1 MAKNFSI
8 NEANKAFINFYG
20 NFYPLK
26 NDKKILV
33 MIRILFIKYYGIKWS
48 LFNLKQKIYKFFNN
62 IFKKNKNNKINLDFK
77 INSIINKN
85 QKIYED
91 LNSKGFTFIED
102 FFDDQTYLALK
113 ENFPEFYNF
122 KHSKNPI
129 KSYYHSYMYD
139 PVKKKTTIPD
149 ENTNFVYNKLFNF
162 LRSNEF
168 ENYFNSFIDIK
179 NQSREKFKFFSFNLT
194 IKKYKSYLIPH
205 QDGIVENNFDN
216 YNFIY
221 FLEGNNS
228 DIKFSAGTGIYE
240 DNEFKKPLLIPTT
253 LNNGCLLYKTSNTH
267 NFFHGFDIVKKD
279 CFAKVFTFEMNN
291 YKLLNKLNIE

>member
-20 NFYPLK
+20 RFYPLK
-26 NDKKILV
+26 YDKKILLI
-33 MIRILFIKYYGIKWS
+33 IRVLFIKYFSIKWG
-48 LFNLKQKIYKFFNN
+48 LFNLKQKVFKFLND
-62 IFKKNKNNKINLDFK
+62 ILKKNKKNKINVDFRIK
-77 INSIINKN
+77 SIIDKN

-91 LNSKGFTFIED
+91 LNSRGFTFIED
-102 FFDDQTYLALK
+102 FFDDKTYLALK

-129 KSYYHSYMYD
+129 KSYYHSYIYD
-139 PVKKKTTIPD
+139 PVKKKTYIPD
-149 ENTNFVYNKLFNF
+149 ENTNFVYNRLFNF
-162 LRSNEF
+162 LKSNEF
-168 ENYFNSFIDIK
+168 ENYFNSFLNKKDHPK
-179 NQSREKFKFFSFNLT
+179 EKFKFFSFNLT
-194 IKKYKSYLIPH
+194 LKKYKSYLIPH
-205 QDGIVENNFDN
+205 QDGIFNNNFDN

-240 DNEFKKPLLIPTT
+240 DNEFKKPLLIPTN
-253 LNNGCLLYKTSNTH
+253 LNNSCLLYKTSNNN
-267 NFFHGFDIVKKD
+267 NFFHGFDIVKKN

-291 YKLLNKLNIE
+291 WELFNKLSIK

>member
-20 NFYPLK
+20 RFFPLK

-33 MIRILFIKYYGIKWS
+33 IIRILFMKYHSIKWDI
-48 LFNLKQKIYKFFNN
+48 FNLKQKIFKFFYELL
-62 IFKKNKNNKINLDFK
+62 KKNKNTKINLNFK
-77 INSIINKN
+77 ISSIVNKD
-85 QKIYED
+85 QKTYED
-91 LNSKGFTFIED
+91 LNNKGFTFIED
-102 FFDDQTYLALK
+102 FFDDKTYMALK
-113 ENFPEFYNF
+113 ENFPKFYNF
-122 KHSKNPI
+122 RHSKNPI
-129 KSYYHSYMYD
+129 KSYYHSYIYD

-149 ENTNFVYNKLFNF
+149 ENTNFAYNKLFNY
-162 LRSNEF
+162 LKSNEF
-168 ENYFNSFIDIK
+168 EDCFNKFLDNK
-179 NQSREKFKFFSFNLT
+179 NHPKEKFKFFSFNLT

-205 QDGIVENNFDN
+205 QDGIVDKNFDN

-240 DNEFKKPLLIPTT
+240 DNEFKKPLLIPAN
-253 LNNGCLLYKTSNTH
+253 LNNGCLLYKSSNTH
-267 NFFHGFDIVKKD
+267 DFFHGFDIVKKD

-291 YKLLNKLNIE
+291 YELFNKLNIK